1 MHGSKQR
8 LQLTRYGSRRYRRLV
23 GTFRV
28 DLEIALAG
36 RHPRWT
42 AVERVLVDTGAEV
55 TWLPEELL
63 RRLGVSVFKRDD
75 QFLTADGRAVTRDVG
90 IVLLRHAEFRTV
102 DEVVFAKPG
111 DLRLLGARTLEG
123 FNARVD
129 TRRKRLVAA
138 GPLTAAVVS
147 MAAVRQQCFKVD
159 RTDPAAW

>member
-1 MHGSKQR
+1 M
-8 LQLTRYGSRRYRRLV
+8 

-28 DLEIALAG
+28 DVEIALPG

-42 AVERVLVDTGAEV
+42 SVERVLVDTGAEV
-55 TWLPEELL
+55 TWLPEDIL

-75 QFLTADGRAVTRDVG
+75 AFLTADGRAVTRDVG
-90 IVLLRHAEFRTV
+90 ILLLRHGEFRTV

-129 TRRKRLVAA
+129 ARRKRLVAA
-138 GPLTAAVVS
+138 GPLTAAAVSSRTRYSPAGTGAASSRRS
-147 MAAVRQQCFKVD
+147 MAAGGD
-159 RTDPAAW
+159 DPCVCATAIACRASA

>member
-1 MHGSKQR
+1 
-8 LQLTRYGSRRYRRLV
+8 V

-28 DLEIALAG
+28 SVEIALPG

-63 RRLGVSVFKRDD
+63 RRLGVAVFKRDD
-75 QFLTADGRAVTRDVG
+75 LFLTADGRAVTRDVG
-90 IVLLRHAEFRTV
+90 IVLLRHGDFRTV

-129 TRRKRLVAA
+129 PRRKRLVAA
-138 GPLTAAVVS
+138 GPLTAASV
-147 MAAVRQQCFKVD
+147 ARVRLVG
-159 RTDPAAW
+159 T